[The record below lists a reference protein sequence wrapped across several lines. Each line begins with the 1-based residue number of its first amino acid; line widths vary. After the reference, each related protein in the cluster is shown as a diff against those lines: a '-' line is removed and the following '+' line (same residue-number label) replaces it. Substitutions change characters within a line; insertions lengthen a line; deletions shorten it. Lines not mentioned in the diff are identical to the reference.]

1 MIVPNIPIDG
11 FCERYGFKYCAGQY
25 KDNVYLCVARGVDII
40 VVSEYS
46 LQILPWRDN
55 DPRLTMPVNCDFED
69 KRTALDIFYQLV
81 KDDAVK
87 GSWEQE
93 ADEND

>member
-1 MIVPNIPIDG
+1 MIKPNIPLED
-11 FCERYGFKYCAGQY
+11 FVKKYGFKHCDGQY
-25 KDNVYLCVARGVDII
+25 EDNVYLCVSRGVDII

-55 DPRLTMPVNCDFED
+55 DPRLTKPVNCDFED

-81 KDDAVK
+81 KDGAVR
-87 GSWEQE
+87 GSWE
-93 ADEND
+93 